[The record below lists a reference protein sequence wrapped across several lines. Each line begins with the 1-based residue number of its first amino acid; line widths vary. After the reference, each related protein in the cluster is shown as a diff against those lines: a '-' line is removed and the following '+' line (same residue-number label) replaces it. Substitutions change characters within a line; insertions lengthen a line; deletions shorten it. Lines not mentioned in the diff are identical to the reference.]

1 VTFTPTDTGN
11 YNTATTTVS
20 VTVNKATPLI
30 TQAPTAGSITYGQTL
45 ANSSLS
51 GGTASVGGTFAFTA
65 PSTAPS
71 VGTSSQGVTFTPT
84 DTANYNTV
92 TITVSVTVNPAGE
105 SIGNFLPAGQPT
117 NSETVGKYLIGGATS
132 FNASSE
138 SPVVTA
144 SSSHLVL
151 TAIIRTNDAGYSSNQ
166 VVGQWVTNLSGYSGL
181 AAGSNEVIGTRSANQ
196 TNVETGFE
204 RRDFSVNRDNGTS
217 RLFLRLRATLS
228 P

>member
-1 VTFTPTDTGN
+1 
-11 YNTATTTVS
+11 
-20 VTVNKATPLI
+20 
-30 TQAPTAGSITYGQTL
+30 
-45 ANSSLS
+45 
-51 GGTASVGGTFAFTA
+51 
-65 PSTAPS
+65 

-84 DTANYNTV
+84 DTENYNTV

-105 SIGNFLPAGQPT
+105 SIGNFLPPGTPT
-117 NSETVGKYLIGGATS
+117 NAETLGKYLIGGATN
-132 FNASSE
+132 FNAASE
-138 SPVVTA
+138 RPVVTA

-166 VVGQWVTNLSGYSGL
+166 VVGQWVTSLSDYSGL